1 MTLRTTS
8 VAALA
13 LLPVSLAAQF
23 LDPNVLKK
31 PNATDA
37 WPTYHGDYS
46 GKRYSILDQINKT
59 NVGTLTLSW
68 AFRALASATSATN
81 VGGPSKPGDP
91 TFWGGPSDNYRIA
104 ATPLLVDGILYFS
117 AMDRAWAVNARTG
130 QQKWSY
136 FFRTRGGHHNNGS
149 KGIGMYGGW
158 LFFET
163 PDCYLVSLDAKT
175 GKERWYKEIA
185 PVEKDYF
192 CSNAPLVVGNH
203 VYTGAG
209 GDALDLQG
217 YLEARDPESG
227 DVQWRWNST
236 PQNPGDPGYDSWPDE
251 YSRKHGGGGPWQ
263 PLTYDPDLNLIYVTT
278 ANPNPVGATQ
288 SRKGDNLFTCS
299 LVALNAD
306 TGKMVW
312 YYQTSP
318 HDAHDWDSTQV
329 PVLFDATWEGKP
341 RKLVAQAARN
351 GFFFVLDRT
360 NGEHLLTAPLVDP
373 QFLNWTTG
381 LNANG
386 QPINNPKKESSVDGV
401 LVGAGSATNWPPP
414 SYDPQSGLF
423 YVGTNE
429 ALTMS
434 YLVDTSD
441 RPEGYGYTGGGSADA
456 GGRSGIRAIDIHT
469 GQMKWMH
476 EGGGP
481 QGLLT
486 TAGGLLFG
494 YDGSQNFCAF
504 DTLTGKILWH
514 TWLPTATTN
523 GATTFLLDG
532 FQYVT
537 IAAGDTLYAYTLN
550 RPQ

>member
-23 LDPNVLKK
+23 LDPSVLKK

-46 GKRYSILDQINKT
+46 GKRYSILDQINKA

-68 AFRALASATSATN
+68 AFRALATATSATN

-91 TFWGGPSDNYRIA
+91 TFWGGPSDSYRIA

-341 RKLVAQAARN
+341 RRLVAQAARN

-381 LNANG
+381 LNAIG

-441 RPEGYGYTGGGSADA
+441 RPEGYGYTGGGGADA

>member
-1 MTLRTTS
+1 MTIRTTS

-23 LDPNVLKK
+23 LDPSVLKK

-46 GKRYSILDQINKT
+46 GKRYSILDQINKA

-68 AFRALASATSATN
+68 AFRALATATSATN

-91 TFWGGPSDNYRIA
+91 TFWGGPSDFYRIA

-441 RPEGYGYTGGGSADA
+441 RPEGYGYTGGGGADA

>member
-1 MTLRTTS
+1 
-8 VAALA
+8 
-13 LLPVSLAAQF
+13 
-23 LDPNVLKK
+23 
-31 PNATDA
+31 
-37 WPTYHGDYS
+37 
-46 GKRYSILDQINKT
+46 
-59 NVGTLTLSW
+59 
-68 AFRALASATSATN
+68 
-81 VGGPSKPGDP
+81 
-91 TFWGGPSDNYRIA
+91 
-104 ATPLLVDGILYFS
+104 
-117 AMDRAWAVNARTG
+117 
-130 QQKWSY
+130 
-136 FFRTRGGHHNNGS
+136 
-149 KGIGMYGGW
+149 
-158 LFFET
+158 
-163 PDCYLVSLDAKT
+163 
-175 GKERWYKEIA
+175 
-185 PVEKDYF
+185 VEKDYF

-288 SRKGDNLFTCS
+288 SRNGDNLFTCS

-441 RPEGYGYTGGGSADA
+441 RPEGYGYTGGGGADA

-504 DTLTGKILWH
+504 DTVTGKILWH

>member
-23 LDPNVLKK
+23 LDPSVLKK

-46 GKRYSILDQINKT
+46 GKRYSILDQINKA

-68 AFRALASATSATN
+68 AFRALATATSATN

-91 TFWGGPSDNYRIA
+91 TFWGGPSDFYRIA

-441 RPEGYGYTGGGSADA
+441 RPEGYGYTGGGGADA

-514 TWLPTATTN
+514 TWLPTGTTN

-537 IAAGDTLYAYTLN
+537 IAAGDTLI
-550 RPQ
+550 R